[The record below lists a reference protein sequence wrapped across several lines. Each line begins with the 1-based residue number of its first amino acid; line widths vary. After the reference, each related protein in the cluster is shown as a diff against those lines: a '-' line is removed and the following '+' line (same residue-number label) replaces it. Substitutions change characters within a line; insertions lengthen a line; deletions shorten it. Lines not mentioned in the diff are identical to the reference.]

1 MGIVTWGM
9 LLLFVDLELSR
20 SKFITQ
26 VLEEVTRDFSSLPF
40 NSVIYI
46 CVYDTQKY
54 IHLCKLFL
62 LGFNM
67 LRSAQN
73 LCAVKMKQ

>member
-1 MGIVTWGM
+1 MGILTWGM

-40 NSVIYI
+40 NSDIYI
-46 CVYDTQKY
+46 YVSMTHKNTY
-54 IHLCKLFL
+54 IYVSL
-62 LGFNM
+62 
-67 LRSAQN
+67 SY
-73 LCAVKMKQ
+73 